1 MNCDVMKGTV
11 WVIGRHNPLATNSIK
26 EDIKKALS
34 YWGFL
39 G

>member
-11 WVIGRHNPLATNSIK
+11 WVIGRHNPLAIK

-34 YWGFL
+34 YWGFS